1 MNDAQLIARA
11 AQAKSILDAD
21 IYKESWEACRLAIFA
36 QIEKAPLGQKDT
48 IEDLHRCLKLLASAR
63 ANLEAFMAAGKM
75 AEIRLLEDEE
85 RRGGKV
91 HLFRP

>member
-1 MNDAQLIARA
+1 MNDAQLLARA

-21 IYKESWEACRLAIFA
+21 IYKESWEACRLAIF
-36 QIEKAPLGQKDT
+36 EKIAATELGQPAV

-63 ANLEAFMAAGKM
+63 GNLEAFMKAGKM
-75 AEIRLLEDEE
+75 AEIRLFEEEE

>member
-1 MNDAQLIARA
+1 MNDAQLLARA
-11 AQAKSILDAD
+11 AQAKAVLDSA
-21 IYKESWEACRLAIFA
+21 IYQESWEACRLAIFA
-36 QIEKAPLGQKDT
+36 KIEAAPLGSRET
-48 IEDLHRCLKLLASAR
+48 IEDMHRCLKLLASAR
-63 ANLEAFMAAGKM
+63 GNLEAFMKAGKA

>member
-11 AQAKSILDAD
+11 AQAKSILEAD
-21 IYKESWEACRLAIFA
+21 IYKESWEACRQAIFL
-36 QIEKAPLGQKDT
+36 QIEKSPLGQKEA

-63 ANLEAFMAAGKM
+63 ANLEGFMAAGKM
-75 AEIRLLEDEE
+75 AEVRLIEEEE